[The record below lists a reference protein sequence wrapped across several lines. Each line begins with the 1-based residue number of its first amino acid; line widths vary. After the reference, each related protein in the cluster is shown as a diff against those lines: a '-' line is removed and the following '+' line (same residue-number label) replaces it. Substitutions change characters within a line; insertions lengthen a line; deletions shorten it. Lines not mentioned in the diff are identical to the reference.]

1 VIGMGTHLYIK
12 GRGTHLYYRESL
24 CGQEECPRIGSLLER
39 GMSPN
44 RVSVGKR
51 NANSKLCF
59 FCFFVY

>member
-44 RVSVGKR
+44 RVSAGKR
-51 NANSKLCF
+51 N
-59 FCFFVY
+59 VPE